1 MSAHLRAVRWD
12 FRFSKALSFHAQNL
26 ERRGASTETRIVLKL
41 YLHGILFYLLSLVLT
56 LGWAF
61 VAALLVVFGFLVGFV
76 IAIGLLVVLLGFANA
91 AVCRRLWFP
100 VKGGLWVYFQ
110 EGIIMGIVILIV
122 AILLEG
128 ISFLL
133 SPIVSQV
140 ALFLVAPPSYGAA
153 GVWVAGFFRVPVSP
167 RPTGPAGPWSPL
179 RPASLAGSQ
188 AGLLQRHVVCPTCG
202 TAYDFVSENITKCP
216 KDGTPLRSATQAG

>member
-1 MSAHLRAVRWD
+1 M
-12 FRFSKALSFHAQNL
+12 
-26 ERRGASTETRIVLKL
+26 
-41 YLHGILFYLLSLVLT
+41 LT
-56 LGWAF
+56 LGWEF
-61 VAALLVVFGFLVGFV
+61 IAALLVVFGFLVGFV
-76 IAIGLLVVLLGFANA
+76 IAIALLLVLLGFANA

-110 EGIIMGIVILIV
+110 QGIVMGIVILIV
-122 AILLEG
+122 ALLLEG
-128 ISFLL
+128 TSVSL
-133 SPIVSQV
+133 SPIVSQ
-140 ALFLVAPPSYGAA
+140 AAFFLVAPLIYGTA

-202 TAYDFVSENITKCP
+202 TAYDFVSESITICP